1 METFMVIVAAVLLA
15 TGSSAAP
22 QYQYQQPTAAYSG
35 AYGAGT
41 TGCSTCGSAGAGGSS
56 AELSGAAGSFEQSFS
71 RPPQQGGGFGGGG
84 GGGGG
89 NNLNT
94 ECRRQE
100 VGPGQFKFICD
111 GVQSDLITLRSEH
124 ILWLTSDG
132 NGPQVVDIEVP
143 NYKIDELIKAGY
155 KTTAGGATKI
165 NVLLKRPE
173 QTADAEVDV
182 PKGAAGSTSVN
193 LQYEPP
199 VSQKVHFPNDKQYRP
214 LSGPILPPLAGDRGR
229 RQIAGPVQHQQQQ
242 QQVKYQQQA

>member
-1 METFMVIVAAVLLA
+1 MMVAAAVLLA
-15 TGSSAAP
+15 TGSFAAP
-22 QYQYQQPTAAYSG
+22 QYQYQQPTAAYNG

-41 TGCSTCGSAGAGGSS
+41 TCSSCGSAPGGAGGSS
-56 AELSGAAGSFEQSFS
+56 SEQLSGAGASFDQQYS
-71 RPPQQGGGFGGGG
+71 RPPPFGGNQGGGG
-84 GGGGG
+84 GQGG
-89 NNLNT
+89 NLNT

-111 GVQSDLITLRSEH
+111 GVQSDLITLKSEH

-155 KTTAGGATKI
+155 KTTPGGATKI

-182 PKGAAGSTSVN
+182 PKAAGGTPSVN
-193 LQYEPP
+193 LQYEP
-199 VSQKVHFPNDKQYRP
+199 VQKTLVHFPNDKQYRP

-229 RQIAGPVQHQQQQ
+229 RQIAGPVQGQ
-242 QQVKYQQQA
+242 KYSA

>member
-1 METFMVIVAAVLLA
+1 METFIVVAAALMLA
-15 TGSSAAP
+15 TGSLAAP
-22 QYQYQQPTAAYSG
+22 QYQYQQPAAGYNG

-41 TGCSTCGSAGAGGSS
+41 SGGAGG
-56 AELSGAAGSFEQSFS
+56 ACTTCGGSGGGSQEQVGAAAGSFDQFS
-71 RPPQQGGGFGGGG
+71 RPPGGGG
-84 GGGGG
+84 GAGG

-100 VGPGQFKFICD
+100 VGPGQFKFVCD

-124 ILWLTSDG
+124 ILWLTSE
-132 NGPQVVDIEVP
+132 NGVPQVVDIEVP

-155 KTTAGGATKI
+155 KGGAGGSTKI

-182 PKGAAGSTSVN
+182 PKGGAGSTSVN

-229 RQIAGPVQHQQQQ
+229 RQIAGPV
-242 QQVKYQQQA
+242 KYQ